1 MGVASVM
8 TLAVSASVSERRAAE
23 QRLRDLSTSDPLT
36 GLANYR
42 ELISRLEAEIG
53 RSLRNGR
60 PFAVVFI
67 DVDGLKQI
75 NDRYG
80 HMIGSRA
87 LCRVA
92 DVLRLSA
99 RAIDIPARYGGD
111 EFALVLPDAAEA
123 DAWHAGR
130 RMAER
135 LAADIE
141 IPKVHVSLGV
151 SVHPRDG
158 ATPEA
163 LLGAADHRLYQE
175 RTQADTPR

>member
-1 MGVASVM
+1 M
-8 TLAVSASVSERRAAE
+8 
-23 QRLRDLSTSDPLT
+23 
-36 GLANYR
+36 
-42 ELISRLEAEIG
+42 
-53 RSLRNGR
+53 
-60 PFAVVFI
+60 FI
-67 DVDGLKQI
+67 DVDRLKQI

-130 RMAER
+130 RIAER